1 MRAPRPAASNLPR
14 PLVPRPLDVMPDP
27 ETHQT
32 MLQEHLVYA
41 VVHSCNTYG
50 LVLKRSSDVPT
61 PFSCSLSLEIVAA
74 LPEMQLPS
82 ANFAETC
89 VRRVISQKALRWLR
103 TSAAPL
109 PYICFSQLHSQH
121 SRKLKNKNHFTT
133 RSMLTV
139 FSFYK
144 DLKMHHLENTVE
156 W

>member
-1 MRAPRPAASNLPR
+1 
-14 PLVPRPLDVMPDP
+14 
-27 ETHQT
+27 

-133 RSMLTV
+133 RSECTTGRKI
-139 FSFYK
+139 FASK
-144 DLKMHHLENTVE
+144 SNILKNDCYWIYRESADIIVV
-156 W
+156 